1 MNTIKAAA
9 YVAAI
14 CRSAAMPNA
23 GIYEFEGPVA
33 KLVGVEDCFL
43 YETQVSSPQLLAI
56 AKRREYDGY
65 LAACEL
71 AKRSGDYAFANMM
84 FARALDFLFVDKKP
98 TTYAK
103 YLAYVETNGESYYDL
118 LNLVIADDENNHVLS
133 VCVPIPML
141 SSFVQ
146 CWTKELPTIARR
158 EHRRKVTS
166 HGVAYKYATK
176 DTLEECLEALRIY
189 FSPTQNTPLEEC
201 SEVFEI
207 SFNPDQE

>member
-1 MNTIKAAA
+1 MSYLHNFKETIKTNTIKAAT

-14 CRSAAMPNA
+14 CESAAMPNG
-23 GIYEFEGPVA
+23 GIYEFEGPVS
-33 KLVGVEDCFL
+33 KLVRVDGYFL
-43 YETQVSSPQLLAI
+43 YEQEVSSPRLLAI

-84 FARALDFLFVDKKP
+84 FAKALSFLFVNKKA
-98 TTYAK
+98 TSYAK
-103 YLAYVETNGESYYDL
+103 YLAYVETDSKSYYDL
-118 LNLVIADDENNHVLS
+118 LNLVIADEENNHILS
-133 VCVPIPML
+133 VCAVIPML

-158 EHRRKVTS
+158 EHRRHVMS

-189 FSPTQNTPLEEC
+189 FSP
-201 SEVFEI
+201 
-207 SFNPDQE
+207 DQE